1 MNDVV
6 CHGIPS
12 AKQKLK
18 EGDIINVDVTPIVDG
33 YHGDSSRTFFV
44 GKPAPKIEK
53 LVRVTKEC
61 LELGIQTVKIGSR
74 VGDIGA
80 AIQKHAEAN
89 GFSVVRDF
97 VGHGIGKKFHEEP
110 QIPHYGKAGTGTR
123 FQAGMVFTIEPMI
136 NTGHWKT
143 KVRKDGWTAVTLD
156 GGWSAQ
162 FEHTMAI
169 RSDGSLEIL
178 TKRLKKLSRLHSRLC

>member
-1 MNDVV
+1 MCTSVNDVV
-6 CHGIPS
+6 CHGIPN

-89 GFSVVRDF
+89 GFLLL
-97 VGHGIGKKFHEEP
+97 E
-110 QIPHYGKAGTGTR
+110 
-123 FQAGMVFTIEPMI
+123 
-136 NTGHWKT
+136 
-143 KVRKDGWTAVTLD
+143 TLL
-156 GGWSAQ
+156 AM
-162 FEHTMAI
+162 E
-169 RSDGSLEIL
+169 
-178 TKRLKKLSRLHSRLC
+178 